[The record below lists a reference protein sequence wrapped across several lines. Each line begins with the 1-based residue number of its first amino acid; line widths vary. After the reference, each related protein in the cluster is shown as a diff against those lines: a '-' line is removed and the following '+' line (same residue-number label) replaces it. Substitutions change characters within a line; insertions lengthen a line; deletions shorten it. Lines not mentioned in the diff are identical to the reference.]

1 MPNESMVFYSSFS
14 KAIKRLPED
23 EQLKALWSIIDYG
36 IDGKEPEGDGVS
48 KAVFYLAKPKIDRSI
63 RLLDSKNGRHCAEYS
78 EWRKKV
84 FERDNYTCQICGK
97 RGVELNA
104 HHIKYF
110 SKYPELRYDIKNG
123 ITLCKNCHKEV
134 HKRER
139 KFCDL
144 C

>member
-1 MPNESMVFYSSFS
+1 MNKSMMFYRYFAE
-14 KAIKRLPED
+14 AIKKLPEE
-23 EQLKALWSIIDYG
+23 EQLKALWAIIDYG
-36 IDGKEPEGDGVS
+36 LEGKEPEEDGVS